1 MSFIAKYFIARDIKQ
16 YFGFL
21 FERGYTI
28 NEIFYDSKT
37 FGNWWVVLQS
47 SCCVIII
54 TQDRSEILLSFA
66 SHKSETSNQIALE
79 SMIYFLSEGKTFIGF
94 FDGDLFREKKRQFER
109 LAQLLKGNIDRI
121 EPYFGS
127 DYEKFKI
134 ELLVAQ
140 RKYNERILKSS
151 R

>member
-1 MSFIAKYFIARDIKQ
+1 MSFIAKYFIARDIQ
-16 YFGFL
+16 RYFGFL
-21 FERGYTI
+21 FERGYTL
-28 NEIFYDSKT
+28 NEIFYDSKN

-47 SCCVIII
+47 SCCVIFV

-66 SHKSETSNQIALE
+66 SHKSETNNQIALE
-79 SMIYFLSEGKTFIGF
+79 SMIYFLSGGKTFIGF

-140 RKYNERILKSS
+140 RKYNERLMKSS